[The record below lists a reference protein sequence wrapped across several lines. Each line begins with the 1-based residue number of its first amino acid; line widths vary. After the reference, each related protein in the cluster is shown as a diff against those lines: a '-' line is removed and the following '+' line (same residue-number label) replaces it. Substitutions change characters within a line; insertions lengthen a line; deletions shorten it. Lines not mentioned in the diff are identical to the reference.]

1 MNFLKYRNIIGKIL
15 FLIICTSAAAQNLR
29 LQRLGTEC
37 LLLNNLIND
46 TYKTKLDLASKM
58 LNEGNADGT
67 LFFLMDLDKDS
78 TNLIPLTKLKA
89 KAFILKQN
97 FNYALKELATI
108 SNTDNKIGIDVELEL
123 LKVLCFTHLQLYDSS
138 KLILKKT
145 LFKLSMDTSGIDEFY
160 VKNTPSKI
168 YNINKI
174 KKIALCFPGCGFVC
188 VNEPQKA
195 FINIAITTV
204 FTVYTAYSISRG
216 YYSTALLSGLTNFMR
231 FYSGGIRGAINIGE
245 NKNISNHLQTCI
257 LLDNYAINKLIKEY

>member
-58 LNEGNADGT
+58 LNEGDADGT

-78 TNLIPLTKLKA
+78 TNLIQLTKLKA

-108 SNTDNKIGIDVELEL
+108 SNNNTSGIDVELEL
-123 LKVLCFTHLQLYDSS
+123 LKILCFTHLQLYDSS
-138 KLILKKT
+138 KLTLKKT
-145 LFKLSMDTSGIDEFY
+145 LFKINMDTSGIDEFY
-160 VKNTPSKI
+160 KKNTPSKI
-168 YNINKI
+168 YNISKI
-174 KKIALCFPGCGFVC
+174 EKIALCFPGYGFIC
-188 VNEPQKA
+188 VDEPQKA
-195 FINIAITTV
+195 LINMALTTA
-204 FTVYTAYSISRG
+204 FTVYSAFSIIRG

-231 FYSGGIRGAINIGE
+231 FYSGGIRGALSIAE
-245 NKNISNHLQTCI
+245 NKNIRNHLQTCI
-257 LLDNYAINKLIKEY
+257 LLDNYAINKLINEY